1 MRSPAPL
8 VAFGLASIS
17 LAMSRA
23 PRMTARSSSAAST
36 VRRSGKPDF
45 CTRPPSSMRR
55 RVRARRSCIQA
66 RVSVRARAASARRMA
81 AVVRRSAAAVVSHS
95 RMSVAGAVRL
105 CPSFTAKEALAFALP
120 RLLCT
125 RIGLGAL
132 DRLEECAGQRFRI
145 ERIGAGSSDEFAELD
160 DAAGT
165 QLLLLVMKGF
175 EFGVD
180 VARFAHAVWSSLR
193 VGWGYMTAL
202 QTSIMSLYE
211 VS

>member
-1 MRSPAPL
+1 MRSPALL
-8 VAFGLASIS
+8 VAFGLASIW
-17 LAMSRA
+17 LAMSSA
-23 PRMTARSSSAAST
+23 PRMTARSSSAARA

-81 AVVRRSAAAVVSHS
+81 AVVRQSAAAVVSHS
-95 RMSVAGAVRL
+95 RMSVAGAVRP
-105 CPSFTAKEALAFALP
+105 CPAFAAKEAVAFAPP
-120 RLLCT
+120 RFLCA
-125 RIGLGAL
+125 RIGIAAL
-132 DRLEECAGQRFRI
+132 DDLEECAGQRFGI
-145 ERIGAGSSDEFAELD
+145 ERIGAGRGDELAELD

-175 EFGVD
+175 QFGVD

-193 VGWGYMTAL
+193 VGWGG
-202 QTSIMSLYE
+202 
-211 VS
+211 